1 MTPKGRLAIGAAEQA
16 GRVLGARAAHSA
28 LRSLALTLSDPNDRT
43 AALLAAARHARE
55 LADEPALLSLA
66 TLLSEVREADG
77 RAHLPA
83 LTQLCA
89 RLLSERRPRV
99 AVEFARAELHR
110 APRGEAHYL
119 LGRCLHRQHPAE
131 ADAAY
136 RMAEGSPD
144 PALRDAALHQ
154 RRRPALSRRAPARVA
169 VAAASPAPHDGSDAP
184 RDPRQVMSD
193 AAARLTHGGRYAR
206 ALAIDQLASLARDE
220 GVAPPL
226 QRTAL
231 RLLARHADERGTDL
245 SEVESER
252 LRVAFAPFGAP
263 LAEALAARSRVPHD
277 PPEQQLTPT
286 GAPGDAEAIAM
297 HLTRGTLPDAVRTLR
312 HARLHLA
319 HEDAP
324 SSLFAAGW
332 LAALSDDHEVA
343 LEGSLLLE
351 TLLRETT
358 RAPRRGFLTLAD
370 ALTPRYPALAA
381 QARERAAER
390 REPGA
395 ISAVVRSLVA
405 AAWKAYAEGDRAA
418 ALSALRRADRLD
430 AESSAAPPPRRTT
443 P

>member
-119 LGRCLHRQHPAE
+119 LGRCLHRQQPAE
-131 ADAAY
+131 AEAAY
-136 RMAEGSPD
+136 RLAEASPS
-144 PALRDAALHQ
+144 AELRDAALHQ
-154 RRRPALSRRAPARVA
+154 RRLLALGRRAPAPTP
-169 VAAASPAPHDGSDAP
+169 ASPAEP
-184 RDPRQVMSD
+184 RATPIPAEATGDRRHAMSD

-220 GVAPPL
+220 DVAPPL

-277 PPEQQLTPT
+277 PPEQHLTPT

-351 TLLRETT
+351 ALLRDST
-358 RAPRRGFLTLAD
+358 RAPRRGFVTLAD
-370 ALTPRYPALAA
+370 ALHPRYPALAA
-381 QARERAAER
+381 RARERAAER

-395 ISAVVRSLVA
+395 TEALVRSLVA
-405 AAWKAYAEGDRAA
+405 EAWKAYAGGDRAA

-430 AESSAAPPPRRTT
+430 AESTAAPPRRTT